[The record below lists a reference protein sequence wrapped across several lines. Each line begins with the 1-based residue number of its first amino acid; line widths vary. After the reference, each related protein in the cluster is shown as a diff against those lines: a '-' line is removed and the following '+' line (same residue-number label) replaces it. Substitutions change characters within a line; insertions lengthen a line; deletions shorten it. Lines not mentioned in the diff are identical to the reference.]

1 MALGCKQL
9 LTKERREGMKIVYMR
24 EPEHGRVRM
33 GIGEGEDVSRYSVSL
48 ATVSEL
54 GLMRGMELGDEAFS
68 VIASDDERYRCMKRA
83 LSLLSYGDNT
93 KGALLMKLL
102 RSGFPKDVAAECIR
116 ECLRLGYIDERRQI
130 ERAVINEANRSFRG
144 RSYIMKKLRSK
155 GYSAS
160 DISEVIDM
168 LIDSGEIDF
177 GKSFERL
184 CEKKG
189 VSGDEE
195 RTALLYKYGYRT
207 ADID

>member
-1 MALGCKQL
+1 
-9 LTKERREGMKIVYMR
+9 MKIIYMR

-33 GIGEGEDVSRYSVSL
+33 GVGDGEATLRYSVSM
-48 ATVSEL
+48 ATVMEL
-54 GLMRGMELGDEAFS
+54 SLVRGMELDDAAISAITADDEA
-68 VIASDDERYRCMKRA
+68 YRCMKRA

-93 KGALLMKLL
+93 KGALLVKLM
-102 RSGFPKDVAAECIR
+102 RSGFPRELASECVR

-130 ERAVINEANRSFRG
+130 ERAVINEANRSLKG

-160 DISEVIDM
+160 DINDVIDA
-168 LIDSGEIDF
+168 LVDSGEVDF
-177 GKSFERL
+177 GESFERL

-189 VSGDEE
+189 IASDED
-195 RTALLYKYGYRT
+195 RLALLYKYGYRT